1 MIRTQ
6 TFVTRL
12 PDRHGALLLASGI
25 IKARNG
31 DITRVSY
38 NKSVD
43 LNTVFLEVR
52 GEEADLAAIRQALS
66 EIGYLEEDLP
76 PAQVIML
83 NIRHAAGVGT
93 IYPILQ
99 ILNRH
104 QVNIS
109 YINGQE
115 QSAESAMLRLGLL
128 IEDPSQ
134 IKQIL
139 DEISALYPVDIEDYN
154 LTENP
159 LDNTVFY
166 IRIASEIQKLF
177 DLSNEKTIE
186 FMSESSR
193 VLETVQK
200 LGEDPRKV
208 FEYIRDF
215 AYKLARYRGAGFNP
229 FITQYDLTGQTRLH
243 VIEPPLG
250 SNTYILENGRQLLLM
265 DSGFALYANEMLQVL
280 HTLFPDFDK
289 REKIMMITHAD
300 VDHCGLLSVIK
311 DARIVLNLKSAQGFI
326 RQRDNLTDYREKNI
340 DHLGYSRLS
349 RIFSCYEPPEESRF
363 EIFGAQAP
371 EQHEEMLLIHR
382 FTFGDLEFE
391 VYEGSG
397 GHLYGELIY
406 ICRNPR
412 LAFTGDVFLNTKGFS
427 DRLKEF
433 LALAPYMMSS
443 VNVDPPRAKEMLQ
456 ATRRMLTELG
466 PGTLVCTGH
475 GAVEV
480 QSYPLPYSK
489 ESPAASLPTKGKNNE
504 S

>member
-6 TFVTRL
+6 SFVTRL

-25 IKARNG
+25 IKENNG
-31 DITRVSY
+31 DIIRVSF

-43 LNTVFLEVR
+43 MHTVFMEVR
-52 GEEADLAAIRQALS
+52 GEESDLANIRSALF
-66 EIGYLEEDLP
+66 EVGYLEENLMP
-76 PAQVIML
+76 TQIIML
-83 NIRHAAGVGT
+83 NIRHATGPGT

-99 ILNRH
+99 ILNH
-104 QVNIS
+104 HKVNIS

-115 QSAESAMLRLGLL
+115 QTDDYATLRLGLL
-128 IEDPSQ
+128 IEDPNKIQ
-134 IKQIL
+134 KIL
-139 DEISALYPVDIEDYN
+139 DEISTLYPVDIEDYN
-154 LTENP
+154 PAENP

-166 IRIASEIQKLF
+166 IRLASEIQKLF

-186 FMSESSR
+186 FMSESNR
-193 VLETVQK
+193 VLQTVQK
-200 LGEDPRKV
+200 IGEDPRMV
-208 FEYIRDF
+208 FEYIQEF
-215 AYKLARYRGAGFNP
+215 AHKLARYRGAKFNP
-229 FITQYDLTGQTRLH
+229 FITQYDLTQKTRLH

-250 SNTYILENGRQLLLM
+250 SNTYILEYENQLLLM
-265 DSGFALYANEMLQVL
+265 DSGFALYADEMLQVL

-311 DARIVLNLKSAQGFI
+311 DARILLNLKSAKGFI
-326 RQRDNLTDYREKNI
+326 RQRDNKTDYREKNI

-363 EIFGAQAP
+363 EIFGADAP
-371 EQHEEMLLIHR
+371 DQHDEMLLIHT

-397 GHLYGELIY
+397 GHLYGEMIY

-412 LAFTGDVFLNTKGFS
+412 IAFTGDVFLNTKGFS

-443 VNVDPPRAKEMLQ
+443 VNVDPPRAMQMLKV
-456 ATRRMLTELG
+456 TRQMLADLG
-466 PGTLVCTGH
+466 AGTLVCTGH

-480 QSYPLPYSK
+480 QSYPLPQK
-489 ESPAASLPTKGKNNE
+489 KG
-504 S
+504 